1 MRRLIIPLAALSL
14 VAASCA
20 DDDNDSAA
28 PGSTAE
34 STGESTTECVE
45 EVNGDDGAAVAA
57 IVEQV
62 AADNGLTSVIYR
74 VTRGDDVVAAGAIG
88 ESVSGVPA
96 TQNMHYRIGNV
107 AYAYLGT
114 LLLLLAED
122 GTISLDDT
130 VADLAPDLDVV
141 NADAVTMEM
150 LLRNTAGYA
159 DHVRTDEFVDAFID
173 DPFQDFDTDELIAI
187 GMADSPFFE
196 PGEAWS
202 YSHTGH
208 LILGAAIEAATG
220 ADLDV
225 LLAERVIEPLGLT
238 NTAPTRTSEVP
249 SPGLVTYTAEREV
262 FEDTS
267 QWNPSWQTAPG
278 SVVTSTICDL
288 AASAAG
294 IGSGE
299 LLTDESFDEF
309 IAPVVADLPEPPDD
323 CPSCRAWTTDG
334 YYALG
339 VRIQNGWIAQA
350 PLFGGAGG
358 VHAYLPDEELAV
370 VIQAVA
376 GPETEE
382 RNIAEDIW
390 DAIAAELTPD
400 NLPRG

>member
-1 MRRLIIPLAALSL
+1 MRTARLITPLIALAL
-14 VAASCA
+14 VAAACA
-20 DDDNDSAA
+20 DDADDDTSQAVSDATSND
-28 PGSTAE
+28 
-34 STGESTTECVE
+34 CVD
-45 EVNGDDGAAVAA
+45 EVNGDDGAAVVS
-57 IVEQV
+57 IVEQAV
-62 AADNGLTSVIYR
+62 ADNGLTSVIYR
-74 VTRGDDVVAAGAIG
+74 VTRGDDVLAAGAIG

-96 TQNMHYRIGNV
+96 TQNMHYRTGNV

-122 GTISLDDT
+122 GTVSLDDT
-130 VADLAPDLDVV
+130 VADLAPDLDVL
-141 NADAVTMEM
+141 NADSVTMEM

-159 DHVRTDEFVDAFID
+159 DHVRTDEFNSAFND
-173 DPFQDFDTDELIAI
+173 DPFQDFDTDELIEL
-187 GMADSPFFE
+187 GMATSPFFE
-196 PGEAWS
+196 PGESWS

-208 LILGAAIEAATG
+208 LILGAALEAATG
-220 ADLDV
+220 EDLDV
-225 LLAERVIEPLGLT
+225 LLTERVIEPLGLT
-238 NTAPTRTSEVP
+238 NTAPTRTSAVP
-249 SPGLVTYTAEREV
+249 SPGLVTYSAERGV

-288 AASAAG
+288 VVSARG
-294 IGSGE
+294 IGAGE
-299 LLTDESFDEF
+299 LLTEESFAEF
-309 IAPVVADLPEPPDD
+309 VAPVVADLPEPPAD

-339 VRIQNGWIAQA
+339 VRVQSDWIAQA

-370 VIQAVA
+370 AIQAVA
-376 GPETEE
+376 GPDTEE

-400 NLPRG
+400 NPPRG